1 MPIWKK
7 TIFVNAV
14 KARISQEN
22 RTAEEIIQDYTKLT
36 DNEKNEVLAEITK
49 A

>member
-14 KARISQEN
+14 KARMALEQRTSEDIISE
-22 RTAEEIIQDYTKLT
+22 YTKLT
-36 DNEKNEVLAEITK
+36 EIEKAEIL
-49 A
+49 AVIGG

>member
-14 KARISQEN
+14 KARMPQEN
-22 RTAEEIIQDYTKLT
+22 RAAAEIIQEYTKLT
-36 DNEKNEVLAEITK
+36 DNEKNEVLAEIIK